1 MTDLRRD
8 DDRYEIEEMEEETSD
23 RWMMAE
29 GVLNFIAAA
38 VGVILTL
45 LLIVLLVSLVDWLI
59 GDMTGSRFAVLLE
72 RFR

>member
-1 MTDLRRD
+1 MRRD
-8 DDRYEIEEMEEETSD
+8 DDRYEIEEMEEETRD